1 MPSLR
6 QNGSYC
12 NRISFYEKYVPDDR
26 YVGAT
31 TTSYGIDFNWYTDI
45 EAINHISCKLD
56 KMV

>member
-1 MPSLR
+1 MDHIAIE
-6 QNGSYC
+6 YH
-12 NRISFYEKYVPDDR
+12 FYENYVPDDR
-26 YVGAT
+26 YAGAT